1 METKVRIGKGELNKL
16 LKNEIVSEEVIRD
29 NRYVVNWDYVCK
41 YQNLSEDFIRKFK
54 KYVNWCYVSKYQK
67 LSEDFIREF
76 RVYVNWDNISF
87 FQHLSEEFIREFS
100 FDVNWSEILRV
111 QKLSPEFLKEFE
123 LLIEIRKIEDEVDC
137 LKLKYKKYLKEYEQ
151 KREVLFEK
159 QILRNKI
166 LRNNGYR

>member
-1 METKVRIGKGELNKL
+1 METKVRIGKGELNKS

-41 YQNLSEDFIRKFK
+41 YQNLSEK
-54 KYVNWCYVSKYQK
+54 
-67 LSEDFIREF
+67 
-76 RVYVNWDNISF
+76 
-87 FQHLSEEFIREFS
+87 FIREFS
-100 FDVNWSEILRV
+100 VDVNWSEILRV
-111 QKLSPEFLKEFE
+111 QKLSSEFLKEFE

-151 KREVLFEK
+151 KREVLFDK